1 MHNVISSGFFP
12 SEELCW
18 AEGGLV
24 LGMFWAGKGVI
35 CRWQWGVGTERLV
48 CFHVLFFSYFSP
60 SVPVSYFFDFVLML
74 SIYFADCVAVV

>member
-12 SEELCW
+12 SGELCW

-35 CRWQWGVGTERLV
+35 CRWQWGAGTERLV
-48 CFHVLFFSYFSP
+48 CFHVLFFLTSLLLFQ
-60 SVPVSYFFDFVLML
+60 FRTFLTL
-74 SIYFADCVAVV
+74 S

>member
-12 SEELCW
+12 SGELCW

-35 CRWQWGVGTERLV
+35 CRWQWGVGTETLV
-48 CFHVLFFSYFSP
+48 CFLFFLTLLLLFH
-60 SVPVSYFFDFVLML
+60 FHTFLTL
-74 SIYFADCVAVV
+74 S